1 MYLTMTRPNITYAVH
16 LLSQFLSKPREPHL
30 KAAYKIVQYIKGS
43 PGQGLFLS
51 NNTELHLKAFC
62 DVDQAGC
69 LDTHRSIT
77 SNCVYIRQSLISWK
91 SKKQGTVSK
100 ISAEAEYRTMT
111 STTCEIVW
119 LKQLLKDL
127 HIEHKR
133 PALLYCDNQVAL
145 HITANL
151 VFHER
156 SKNIEIDCHL
166 VREKIQKGIIKTF
179 HIAGVN

>member
-1 MYLTMTRPNITYAVH
+1 
-16 LLSQFLSKPREPHL
+16 
-30 KAAYKIVQYIKGS
+30 
-43 PGQGLFLS
+43 
-51 NNTELHLKAFC
+51 
-62 DVDQAGC
+62 
-69 LDTHRSIT
+69 
-77 SNCVYIRQSLISWK
+77 
-91 SKKQGTVSK
+91 
-100 ISAEAEYRTMT
+100 MT

-166 VREKIQKGIIKTF
+166 VREKI
-179 HIAGVN
+179 